1 MRLDSL
7 PGPECEVFTA
17 DVSGAAARV
26 SADATAFPQRKPHF
40 VMNVHGRWRDP
51 GMDQPCIGWA
61 RKLFE
66 AMRPHAAG
74 TAYVNFMP
82 GDESERVESAYGA
95 NFERLAQIKRRYDP
109 SNLFRMNQNVKPSD
123 RPQAA

>member
-1 MRLDSL
+1 
-7 PGPECEVFTA
+7 
-17 DVSGAAARV
+17 
-26 SADATAFPQRKPHF
+26 
-40 VMNVHGRWRDP
+40 
-51 GMDQPCIGWA
+51 MDQTCIGWA

-66 AMRPHAAG
+66 AMSPHATG

-82 GDESERVESAYGA
+82 GDESERVEAAYGA

-123 RPQAA
+123 RSPAS

>member
-1 MRLDSL
+1 
-7 PGPECEVFTA
+7 
-17 DVSGAAARV
+17 
-26 SADATAFPQRKPHF
+26 
-40 VMNVHGRWRDP
+40 MNVHARWRDA
-51 GMDQPCIGWA
+51 GMDQTCIGWA

-66 AMRPHAAG
+66 AMSPHAAG

-82 GDESERVESAYGA
+82 GDESERVEAAYGA

-123 RPQAA
+123 RSPAS